1 MYYEDLN
8 QALLRIW
15 NHRRGLRVL
24 DVGCGYAST
33 SQYIQQEGNEVTGI
47 ELNPDSVKLAAQR
60 ISRVIPHDCVEFD
73 ALREKMKGEQFDVI
87 LFADV
92 LEHLVD
98 PQAVLRFYLTFLK
111 DGGSVI
117 VSLPNV
123 ALWSV
128 RLQLMAGMLNYADSG
143 VLDRT
148 HLRFFTRSSA
158 KQLLRDAGLEPIKTA
173 YNPGLARPF
182 VPLVKKMLAGKEKAD
197 DPRAILDS
205 PANKLY
211 MKVIEPVE
219 RAVMH
224 LRPTLMAFQMVFEA
238 RNNKPASLAGGRGTS
253 RSSAAAGSLQE

>member
-8 QALLRIW
+8 QALLRVW
-15 NHRRGLRVL
+15 GDRRGLRVL

-33 SQYIQQEGNEVTGI
+33 SQYIHKSGNDVTGI
-47 ELNPDSVKLAAQR
+47 ENNPASVKVAGTRL
-60 ISRVIPHDCVEFD
+60 SRVIPHDLTDLSAIDAALAGEEFD
-73 ALREKMKGEQFDVI
+73 VL

-98 PQAVLRFYLTFLK
+98 PQSVLKHYLRFLRA
-111 DGGSVI
+111 GGSVI

-128 RLQLMAGMLNYADSG
+128 RLQLLAGMLNYADSG

-158 KQLLRDAGLEPIKTA
+158 KALLRDAGLEPFRVT

-182 VPLVKKMLAGKEKAD
+182 VPLVKKLLLKESNAS
-197 DPRAILDS
+197 DPSAILDS
-205 PANKLY
+205 PANRLY
-211 MKVIEPVE
+211 MKVVEPVE
-219 RAVMH
+219 RAITA
-224 LRPTLMAFQMVFEA
+224 LRPTLLAFQMVFEA
-238 RNNKPASLAGGRGTS
+238 RRK
-253 RSSAAAGSLQE
+253 